1 MVCYVVLLERV
12 DTAAVAHGRAMAFSL
27 LALSPLFH
35 AFNCRSATTSF
46 LALRPVLPLPLV
58 GAVVVS
64 AGIHLVA
71 VLVPE
76 LRPVFRTFVMNA
88 GEWGVLLALSAS
100 IVPAV
105 EIGKLVQRVMTRGAR
120 AERLLGPMSRR
131 G

>member
-1 MVCYVVLLERV
+1 MAP
-12 DTAAVAHGRAMAFSL
+12 TVAPTVANLASVARGRAMAFSL

-46 LALRPVLPLPLV
+46 LAMRPVLPLALV

-64 AGIHLVA
+64 AAVHLVA
-71 VLVPE
+71 VLVPT
-76 LRPVFRTFVMNA
+76 LRPVFRTFAMDA
-88 GEWGVLLALSAS
+88 GEWALLLVLSAS

-105 EIGKLVQRVMTRGAR
+105 EAMKLVQRALTRGAK
-120 AERLLGPMSRR
+120 AESLLGPMSRR